1 MTLLNFHYSRPDL
14 SEEDISEV
22 VRVLEQQ
29 FLTQGPI
36 VEKLEEKL
44 QKLFSIKHAVV
55 CNSGTAA
62 LHMAYSGLGLGPNAG
77 LITSSVTF
85 LATANAACMCDAPVG
100 FADVEPLTGNV
111 TVDTLKTAVNAAKF
125 DVKAIAVIH
134 LGGRPCD
141 ITAIKDYADT
151 IGAYLIEDACHAPM
165 AQYKNNSGEQFSVGS
180 CAHSHAATLSFHA
193 IKHMTTGEGGV
204 LLTNDD
210 ALAQKAKLFRS
221 HGITR
226 DASEMVNSKD
236 AQSPWYYEMHQLGYN
251 YRLSEINCALCLNQ
265 VKRLSAN
272 IHRRQEIAKLY
283 HSFLGDLDALH
294 LPEISASNGATHAW
308 HLFAPAFEFDQI
320 GKSRKQVMADLA
332 EKGIGTQVH
341 YIPLYR
347 QPYYSEDYS
356 TGVFDGAETYYRK
369 TLSIPMYYGLTDM
382 DVETISA
389 GVRSVVDS

>member
-1 MTLLNFHYSRPDL
+1 MKFPYSRPNLTNADVA
-14 SEEDISEV
+14 EV
-22 VRVLEQQ
+22 VSVLGQQ
-29 FLTQGPI
+29 FLSQGPI
-36 VEKLEEKL
+36 VVQLEAKL
-44 QKLFSIKHAVV
+44 QRLFSVKNAVV

-62 LHMAYSGLGLGPNAG
+62 LHMAYDGIGLGPSAG
-77 LITSSVTF
+77 LITSSLTF
-85 LATANAACMCDAPVG
+85 LATANAASFCDAPVG
-100 FADVEPLTGNV
+100 FADVDPLTGNV
-111 TVDTLKTAVNAAKF
+111 TVETLKAAVNAAKF
-125 DVKAIAVIH
+125 DVRAIAVVH

-141 ITAIKDYADT
+141 ITVIKEYADS

-165 AQYKNNSGEQFSVGS
+165 AQYKNKSGELFSVGS
-180 CAHSHAATLSFHA
+180 CVHSHAATLSFHA

-210 ALAQKAKLFRS
+210 ELAERARLFRS

-236 AQSPWYYEMHQLGYN
+236 AGSPWYYEMHQLGYN

-272 IHRRQEIAKLY
+272 IRRRQEIAQMY

-294 LPEISASNGATHAW
+294 LPEIAPSNGATHAW
-308 HLFAPAFEFDQI
+308 HLFAPAFDFDHI
-320 GKSRKQVMADLA
+320 GKSRKQVMAELA
-332 EKGIGTQVH
+332 DKGIGTQVH

-347 QPYYSEDYS
+347 QPYYREDYS
-356 TGVFDGAETYYRK
+356 TGIFDGAETYYKK
-369 TLSIPMYYGLTDM
+369 TLSIPMYYGLTDK

-389 GVRSVVDS
+389 GVRSVVAG

>member
-1 MTLLNFHYSRPDL
+1 MRFHYSCPNLTEADVA
-14 SEEDISEV
+14 EV
-22 VRVLEQQ
+22 VSVLGQQ
-29 FLTQGPI
+29 YLSQGPI
-36 VEKLEEKL
+36 VGQLETKLRR
-44 QKLFSIKHAVV
+44 LFSVKHAVV

-62 LHMAYSGLGLGPNAG
+62 LHMTYDGIGLGPRAG

-85 LATANAACMCDAPVG
+85 LATANAARFCDAPVG
-100 FADVEPLTGNV
+100 FADVDSLTGNV

-125 DVKAIAVIH
+125 DVKAIAAVH

-141 ITAIKDYADT
+141 ITEIKDYADS

-180 CAHSHAATLSFHA
+180 CVHSHAATLSFHA

-210 ALAQKAKLFRS
+210 ELAERARLFRS

-226 DASEMVNSKD
+226 DVLKMDDVDD
-236 AQSPWYYEMHQLGYN
+236 AGSPWYYEMHQLGYN

-265 VKRLSAN
+265 VTRLSAN
-272 IHRRQEIAKLY
+272 IRRRQEIAKLY

-294 LPEISASNGATHAW
+294 LPEITPSNGTIHAW
-308 HLFAPAFEFDQI
+308 HLFAPAFDFDHI
-320 GKSRKQVMADLA
+320 GKSRKQVMAELA
-332 EKGIGTQVH
+332 DKGIGTQVH

-347 QPYYSEDYS
+347 QPYYRQDYS
-356 TGVFDGAETYYRK
+356 TGMFDGSEAYYK
-369 TLSIPMYYGLTDM
+369 STLSIPMYYGLTDM

-389 GVRSVVDS
+389 GVRSVIDS